1 MRFNVSKRK
10 NSIIPSPLAGEG
22 KGEGEF
28 IMKNHLKHNLLYLI
42 IFIITLFGCGSNM
55 NTASND
61 TGDTGSAVFSLK
73 WESHNN
79 IPSPLAGEEYKNIP
93 SPPVGEGE
101 GEGEFSY
108 APIDCTTIG
117 VSTVTANVYDSGGT
131 YITSGGPWNCA
142 DHTGTI
148 TGISAGI
155 NRMIA
160 VSGKDSSNRIIYNGQ
175 ITGVTIDKDQTT
187 NAGQAT
193 MTYVANDTTSPT
205 DGSLSASAGSSQVS
219 LSWSNFS
226 DSGGID
232 YYKIV
237 YSASTTPS
245 SCSAG
250 TQIYLGSGTSYTHT
264 GLTNDSTYFYRICAT
279 DNAGNTSSGATT
291 NASPVSGGTT
301 GSAPSAPTGVTAT
314 AESSQVSIS

>member
-1 MRFNVSKRK
+1 MVN
-10 NSIIPSPLAGEG
+10 L
-22 KGEGEF
+22 
-28 IMKNHLKHNLLYLI
+28 KNHSKHNLLYLL
-42 IFIITLFGCGSNM
+42 IFIITLFGCGNEM

-61 TGDTGSAVFSLK
+61 TGDTGSALFSLK
-73 WESHNN
+73 WDTPNN
-79 IPSPLAGEEYKNIP
+79 IPSPL
-93 SPPVGEGE
+93 VGEGK
-101 GEGEFSY
+101 GEGVVNGDGVSF
-108 APIDCTTIG
+108 APIDCSALG
-117 VSTVTANVYDSGGT
+117 VLTVTANVYDSSNI
-131 YITSGGPWNCA
+131 YLINGGPWDCTA
-142 DHTGTI
+142 HSGTI
-148 TGISAGI
+148 TSVPAGDSRKI
-155 NRMIA
+155 TIY
-160 VSGKDSSNRIIYNGQ
+160 GKDSSDRIIYRGNV
-175 ITGVTIDKDQTT
+175 TGVTITANQTT
-187 NAGQAT
+187 DAGSVT
-193 MTYVANDTTSPT
+193 MSSVASDTTSPT
-205 DGSLSASAGSSQVS
+205 DGTLSATAGSSQVS

-279 DNAGNTSSGATT
+279 DNAGNTSSGAT
-291 NASPVSGGTT
+291 ASATPVSGGTT